1 MNSPGNCQR
10 EWDIHFSALKIDLA
24 SIGSILKYLHVMC
37 SFRIFI
43 SLFSL
48 PNSKNSESFDPSN
61 CYPLK
66 LIAHRYVIVDNS
78 RRTPRPFDIRVV
90 VENQR
95 VMIKILNDYVEPSS
109 SAIRPTN
116 ELNINGMAFHFY
128 ILRIIDFSLN
138 AYDLSPRFNS
148 SSQYNILPHFSIK
161 KKERKKH
168 FLSEETRCYTYN
180 VW

>member
-1 MNSPGNCQR
+1 M
-10 EWDIHFSALKIDLA
+10 
-24 SIGSILKYLHVMC
+24 
-37 SFRIFI
+37 
-43 SLFSL
+43 
-48 PNSKNSESFDPSN
+48 
-61 CYPLK
+61 K

-116 ELNINGMAFHFY
+116 ELNINDMAFHFY

-180 VW
+180 V